1 MIVAGWVIG
10 GFLVSLLVSLLICRF
25 IAAGSGKLEK
35 QSKCEKDNDPFLT
48 LVIIVVGF
56 LCILLGHATGLWD
69 WIDKL

>member
-10 GFLVSLLVSLLICRF
+10 GFLVSFLVSLFICRF
-25 IAAGSGKLEK
+25 IAGRGKLEK
-35 QSKCEKDNDPFLT
+35 QSKCEKDNDPFLA

-56 LCILLGHATGLWD
+56 LCILLGHSTGLWD